1 MDSIPLSK
9 RFYYAYQGALY
20 AFTRWT
26 TSHRLLGMRFR
37 TLVMLASL
45 ALIVAA
51 WVQRWS
57 GWALGLTLALFI
69 YLLFVYW
76 RAGRAGYFRFVPDK
90 TSTLPTGNLNRLPPN
105 EHVPVLVTGVVSVQ
119 SRAASVLLHP
129 AEYWQVPLGDH
140 IVMVQ
145 QGPDRFLYQFFDGES
160 LQQVRHGWLIYG
172 LRPHPALEVAFLTAW
187 GPEFNTPTFYLF
199 GNSDN
204 RTERKR
210 RALYFSFEDAQTERI
225 VWHNIIGDA
234 RRVRERGTG
243 DNGSA

>member
-1 MDSIPLSK
+1 MDSIPLIK
-9 RFYYAYQGALY
+9 RLYFAYLGLLY

-26 TSHRLLGMRFR
+26 SVHRLLGMRFR

-45 ALIVAA
+45 ALIIVA
-51 WVQRWS
+51 WVRHWS
-57 GWALGLTLALFI
+57 GWALGATLVLFV
-69 YLLFVYW
+69 YLLFIYW

-90 TSTLPTGNLNRLPPN
+90 NSGLPVGEVDRLPPN
-105 EHVPVLVTGVVSVQ
+105 EHLPVLITGVVSVQ
-119 SRAASVLLHP
+119 SREASVLLHP

-160 LQQVRHGWLIYG
+160 LQQVRHGWLVYG

-199 GNSDN
+199 GGSDDK
-204 RTERKR
+204 TDRKR
-210 RALYFSFEDAQTERI
+210 RAIYFSFEDPQTERA

-234 RRVRERGTG
+234 RRVRQQDESQVGG
-243 DNGSA
+243 A